1 MPKAVKFDSYGGIEV
16 LQVRDVPRPT
26 PVRGQVL
33 VRVKAAGTNPGEAAV
48 REGVFA
54 KRWPAAFP
62 SGQGTD
68 FAGIVEEVGEAVTN
82 WRPGDEVIGFTNDR
96 ASQAEL
102 VAVAANQLV
111 ARPSNVPWEQAG
123 ALFVAGTT
131 AYAAVRAVSLK
142 TGDMLVVSGAAGGVG
157 SLVVQ
162 LATRAGAKVVG
173 LASEPNHRWLK
184 NHGATPVAY
193 GEGVAGRIREAAG
206 GKVDAFIDTF
216 GRPYVELAL
225 ELGVA
230 PGRIDTIIDFAAA
243 QKYGVQTAGSADA
256 GNVEVLT
263 ELAGMMAAGRLVVPV
278 AKVYP
283 LSQVQDAYRELEQ
296 RHTHGKIVLIP

>member
-16 LQVRDVPRPT
+16 LQVRDVSRPT

-225 ELGVA
+225 DLGVA

-283 LSQVQDAYRELEQ
+283 LSQVQDAYRELER